1 MPTRSLAAHQA
12 LEPHCR
18 YEEGANGAANGDA
31 AADENG
37 GAAAADTGGHDEDR
51 LEDEQQAEFTKV
63 DKRVRTTGGGSTG
76 SVRNLRIREDTA
88 KYLLNLDPKSAHYD
102 PKSRSMRADPNPDK
116 ASHEKTFAG
125 DNALRTTGDEFEFW
139 QRVTEH
145 TVLEGEKGSAAHL
158 QARSQLLHVQCLRI
172 APSASAT
179 GVACCCCFGGLCA
192 ALRVFERG

>member
-1 MPTRSLAAHQA
+1 M
-12 LEPHCR
+12 
-18 YEEGANGAANGDA
+18 
-31 AADENG
+31 
-37 GAAAADTGGHDEDR
+37 
-51 LEDEQQAEFTKV
+51 
-63 DKRVRTTGGGSTG
+63 RTTGGGSTG

-158 QARSQLLHVQCLRI
+158 QARSQLLLHVQCLCI

-179 GVACCCCFGGLCA
+179 GAACCCSFGACVLRCA
-192 ALRVFERG
+192 CLSVASGCTERAARVDPASRCVPIAVRPLSGRMRSASSGPWRGPRGYVGAAAGCAHNAL